1 MDGQGGGI
9 KVLRS
14 FQFCKATI
22 HVVDEIIWPTK
33 DTAEEALPDFNPSS
47 FSDGGLR

>member
-1 MDGQGGGI
+1 MDGQGGQI
-9 KVLRS
+9 QIVRS

-22 HVVDEIIWPTK
+22 HVVDGIMWPVEEA
-33 DTAEEALPDFNPSS
+33 TAQALPDFNPSS